1 MIESTVTHHP
11 TDEEVAAY
19 LSGTLPGGERE
30 AVEAH
35 LAECRACRLQVT
47 SARRLL
53 RTRPERRQRV
63 MAASLAAAAVIAVVL
78 LVPRP
83 PGPATDPDRA
93 GRADEPGLAQALRA
107 ITPSDGDT
115 VSRRVLRFSWR
126 SEPGDPLYRLT
137 ITTSGGE
144 AVWSHDTNDTTLQ
157 LPRDLRL
164 APGGKY
170 LWFVDALDASGRSL
184 TTGPRI
190 MWIEP

>member
-1 MIESTVTHHP
+1 MIESTMTHHP

-83 PGPATDPDRA
+83 PGSAPDPDRG
-93 GRADEPGLAQALRA
+93 GRAGEPGLAQALRA

-115 VSRRVLRFSWR
+115 VSRGALRFSWR

-144 AVWSHDTNDTTLQ
+144 AVWSHDTNDTTV
-157 LPRDLRL
+157 
-164 APGGKY
+164 APPADRRFTLGGKY
-170 LWFVDALDASGRSL
+170 FWFVDALDASGRSL
-184 TTGPRI
+184 TTGPRTV
-190 MWIEP
+190 WIVP

>member
-1 MIESTVTHHP
+1 MIESAMTHHP

-19 LSGTLPGGERE
+19 LSGTLPGDERKALE
-30 AVEAH
+30 GH
-35 LAECRACRLQVT
+35 LAECRACRMQVT

-53 RTRPERRQRV
+53 RTRSQLKERV

-83 PGPATDPDRA
+83 AGLSTDPQRA
-93 GRADEPGLAQALRA
+93 GGPDEPGLSQELHA
-107 ITPSDGDT
+107 IMPADGDT
-115 VSRRVLRFSWR
+115 VGRGSLRFAWR
-126 SEPGDPLYRLT
+126 SEPDNPLYRLT
-137 ITTSGGE
+137 ITTPSG
-144 AVWSHDTNDTTLQ
+144 AQVWSHDTNDTTVW

-190 MWIEP
+190 VWIVP